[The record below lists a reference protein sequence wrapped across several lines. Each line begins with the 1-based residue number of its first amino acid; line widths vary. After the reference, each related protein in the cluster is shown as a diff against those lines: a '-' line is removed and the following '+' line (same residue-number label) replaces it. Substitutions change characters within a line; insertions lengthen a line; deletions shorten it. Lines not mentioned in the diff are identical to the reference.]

1 METLIKSS
9 ALASCEE
16 HMNLRA
22 DTVTA
27 MQGQRRACGTAGL
40 HTMAWDFGESLL

>member
-16 HMNLRA
+16 RMNLRA
-22 DTVTA
+22 DSVTA
-27 MQGQRRACGTAGL
+27 IQGQRRAPRAHGTAGL
-40 HTMAWDFGESLL
+40 HMMAWDFW